1 MRRRLRSFRLVKGSI
16 AMLDFRMETFLCVCR
31 CMNFTR
37 ASEELH
43 ITQPA
48 VSQQIRFL
56 EKHYKTKLFRYE
68 GKRLMLTDA
77 GKMLRSAASS
87 MMQDELKLQERMLTS
102 EEGIHDIRFGAT
114 KTAAET
120 VMPKLVRDFL
130 LKYPEVQMHME
141 VSDNK
146 TLLAELDRGE
156 LDFVLTE
163 EYFARGEYDFLPYI
177 KVNFIAVCGEM
188 YPLYE
193 KYAVGEPFSLEELFG
208 ERLLIREEDAGVRKA
223 LETYLE
229 SQNHSMQEFIK
240 TVEIGDFE
248 TTKELT
254 KMGCGITFLYEV
266 SVQQE
271 LSKGELKKMMLRD
284 FNVTHD
290 LHFIWR
296 KSSIYANLYREM
308 FQQFSSQEEV

>member
-1 MRRRLRSFRLVKGSI
+1 
-16 AMLDFRMETFLCVCR
+16 MLDFRMETFLCVCR

-37 ASEELH
+37 AAEELH

-56 EKHYKTKLFRYE
+56 EKHYKTKLFCYE

-77 GKMLRSAASS
+77 GRMLKSAASA

-120 VMPKLVRDFL
+120 VMSRLMRKFL
-130 LKYPEVQMHME
+130 MKYPEIQIHME
-141 VSDNK
+141 VSDND
-146 TLLAELDRGE
+146 TLLEKLDRGE

-163 EYFARGEYDFLPYI
+163 EYFPKGEYDFLPYI
-177 KVNFIAVCGEM
+177 KADFIAVCGKT
-188 YPLYE
+188 YPLY
-193 KYAVGEPFSLEELFG
+193 KNASGKGFSLEELFE
-208 ERLLIREEDAGVRKA
+208 ERLFIREEDAGVRKA

-229 SQNHSMQEFIK
+229 SQNHSLQEFIK
-240 TVEIGDFE
+240 TVEIGDFQ

-266 SVQQE
+266 SVTQE
-271 LSKGELKKMMLRD
+271 LLKGEFKKIMLKD

-308 FQQFSSQEEV
+308 FQWFSSQEEV